1 VCFFLHHC
9 ELFLLR
15 RRDLCAGVLFSTYT
29 TLVGPGSKSR
39 TRLQQ
44 IIDWCGGEQFDGC
57 LVFDECHKAKNFVP
71 GKEAQST
78 KVAAAVINLQQ
89 RLPRA
94 RVVYCSATGVSEI
107 GNMAYVSSQPSPR
120 HPCLKQ
126 CPSMSLLLLAG
137 GVSCP

>member
-1 VCFFLHHC
+1 M
-9 ELFLLR
+9 
-15 RRDLCAGVLFSTYT
+15 LFSTYT
-29 TLVGPGSKSR
+29 TLVGPGTKSR

-107 GNMAYVSSQPSPR
+107 GNMAYVSSQPFPR
-120 HPCLKQ
+120 HPRRTRRGGLSVCSLQ
-126 CPSMSLLLLAG
+126 LEFLCP
-137 GVSCP
+137 